1 MKRAL
6 QSLVVVALFALPA
19 FAAKT
24 GGLSLVPANAVSV
37 GVIRLNDMRNSP
49 LSSFLFQHT
58 DNVSTRGEGD
68 KFLSDAGLDP
78 KKDVDVLV
86 VATTPKTN
94 LGKDADILAIAEGRF
109 DTARLVNALVTR
121 GAVKKSASNAT
132 YYLLPEKNDSKGSS
146 DEHGAVAFLTGGLVV
161 AGNEASVVNA
171 LQANATG
178 GTNFA
183 MSGLGQDLAK
193 VDTNAT
199 AWAIVDVTRA
209 QRLTG
214 HGPNVVTGRNGDAVN
229 AAIKNV
235 STVALWATDT
245 GDSLKLNAFGVANDD
260 DTLALLED
268 TLRGVL
274 SAARLAVQ
282 EKSPDLVSV
291 LRKFTV
297 GRNDKAVT
305 ISGTIP
311 ADAIRRLTAKRQAS
325 TR

>member
-6 QSLVVVALFALPA
+6 QSFAIAALLAVPA

-24 GGLSLVPANAVSV
+24 GGLSLVPSNAVSV

-49 LSSFLFQHT
+49 LSSLLFQHT
-58 DNVSTRGEGD
+58 DQVGTRGEGD
-68 KFLSDAGLDP
+68 KFLTDAGLDP

-86 VATTPKTN
+86 VATTPRTT
-94 LGKDADILAIAEGRF
+94 LGKEADILAIAEGRF
-109 DTARLVNALVTR
+109 DTGRLVNALVAR
-121 GAVKKSASNAT
+121 GAVKKSASNVA
-132 YYLLPEKNDSKGSS
+132 YYVIPEKNQDKRAAH
-146 DEHGAVAFLTGGLVV
+146 ETGAVAFLGGGIAV
-161 AGNEASVVNA
+161 AGNETSVVNA
-171 LQANATG
+171 LQANANG

-183 MSGLGQDLAK
+183 MSGLGLDLAK

-209 QRLTG
+209 KRLTG
-214 HGPNVVTGRNGDAVN
+214 HGPNVAAGRNGDAVN

-245 GDSLKLNAFGVANDD
+245 GDSLQLNAFGVAADD
-260 DTLALLED
+260 DTLVLLED

-282 EKSPDLVSV
+282 EKSPDMVSV

-297 GRNDKAVT
+297 GRDNKAVT

-311 ADAIRRLTAKRQAS
+311 ADALRRLTAKRHAS
-325 TR
+325 K

>member
-6 QSLVVVALFALPA
+6 QSLAVAALFALPA
-19 FAAKT
+19 FAAKI

-49 LSSFLFQHT
+49 LSSLLFQHT

-68 KFLSDAGLDP
+68 KFLTDAGLDP

-86 VATTPKTN
+86 VATSPRTT
-94 LGKDADILAIAEGRF
+94 LGKEADVLAIAEGRF
-109 DTARLVNALVTR
+109 DTARLVSALVAR
-121 GAVKKSASNAT
+121 GAVKKTSSNLA
-132 YYLLPEKNDSKGSS
+132 YYMIPEKNDKS
-146 DEHGAVAFLTGGLVV
+146 DQRGAVAFLPSGLAI
-161 AGNEASVVNA
+161 AGNEGSIVNA
-171 LQANATG
+171 LAAHAAG

-183 MSGLGQDLAK
+183 MSGLGQDLGR

-214 HGPNVVTGRNGDAVN
+214 HGPNVATGRNGDAVN

-260 DTLALLED
+260 DTLVLLED

-291 LRKFTV
+291 LRKFSV
-297 GRNDKAVT
+297 GRDDKSVT
-305 ISGTIP
+305 ISGIIP
-311 ADAIRRLTAKRQAS
+311 ADAIRRLTAKHQAS
-325 TR
+325 K